1 MNLVILDDTEK
12 TKDVFMAK
20 PDINEIAER
29 EQATRINDAIRDTE
43 KEISDYAMDAE
54 PLDNDGDTSLED
66 MGEGL
71 EGDDLDEEEEAEQG
85 EAEEQEK
92 EPEGEEGEQ
101 PEGEAEEASEQEAE
115 APAPDEPQ
123 GDRGDVRGVPSA
135 RLREEAQRRRAE
147 TERAATL
154 ERQLAE
160 MQGRFNELSARV
172 NAPPTTAQ
180 QAAPATPKPD
190 MFADPEGYER
200 WMKGEAAKEA
210 DTRIEARMTAFR
222 QEQQQQREA
231 TLNDNLALTAQGERG
246 FEFQA
251 GYRALTSLDARDPQS
266 RATVQRIINS
276 PDPGQALLNWFEDN
290 GAQDFRENIANQLGL
305 VVPAQRGQRNA
316 PNTRQ
321 QQSQPR
327 HEYRLPSLNS
337 AAGGGRQQVADPEMM
352 DDSDDSVFRFASK

>member
-1 MNLVILDDTEK
+1 
-12 TKDVFMAK
+12 MAK
-20 PDINEIAER
+20 ADTTNNEIAER
-29 EQATRINDAIRDTE
+29 EQATAINDAIRETE
-43 KEISDYAMDAE
+43 KEIWDDSTGDE
-54 PLDNDGDTSLED
+54 PLDNDADTTLED

-71 EGDDLDEEEEAEQG
+71 EGDDLDEEEET
-85 EAEEQEK
+85 
-92 EPEGEEGEQ
+92 EEGEQ
-101 PEGEAEEASEQEAE
+101 PEGEGEETEGEEE
-115 APAPDEPQ
+115 APAEGEEPTEPEAAAEPQ
-123 GDRGDVRGVPSA
+123 QDDRRGVPSA

-172 NAPPTTAQ
+172 NAPPTPQ
-180 QAAPATPKPD
+180 PQPQAATPKPD

-200 WMKGEAAKEA
+200 WMKAEAAKEA
-210 DTRIEARMTAFR
+210 DARIEQRMTAFR

-251 GYRALTSLDARDPQS
+251 GYRALTSLDPRDPQA

-276 PDPGQALLNWFEDN
+276 PDPGNAILTWFEDN
-290 GAQDFRENIANQLGL
+290 GAEEFRANIAQQLGL
-305 VVPAQRGQRNA
+305 VPQRT
-316 PNTRQ
+316 PSRQ
-321 QQSQPR
+321 QQSQQPR
-327 HEYRLPSLNS
+327 REYRLPSLNS

-352 DDSDDSVFRFASK
+352 DDSDDSVFRFASKRG